1 MPEKVNLA
9 GRRFGRLLVL
19 EPGPVQ
25 LSASGRKSYPTWRCR
40 CDCGA
45 EEVIRQ
51 VRLPYAD
58 YLLRNRGDLLTACS
72 TCSHTQTCS
81 VCGAKFVHLRP
92 RGYCSDACHTTIK
105 RSNYLNHY
113 YRLFARDPDLNRKR
127 RARLKERAAV
137 DPAVAERI
145 RQADA
150 RKYAQHRERMRTDPV
165 YAQQH
170 LERARERYRQEAD
183 VVQARRRARLDML
196 LACMTEEQLEAWR
209 ERHREYNRRAAARK
223 RSTPEGRERYREY
236 MRAYERERALRRLAT
251 IGDQLMQRHTDE
263 DDDEQ

>member
-1 MPEKVNLA
+1 MPDKLDLT

-19 EPGPVQ
+19 GPGPDEA
-25 LSASGRKSYPTWRCR
+25 SANGRTRYHTWRCR

-45 EEVIRQ
+45 EQTIRQ
-51 VRLPYAD
+51 HRLPHAD
-58 YLLRNRGDLLTACS
+58 YARARRDVLTECS
-72 TCSHTQTCS
+72 TCSHTRT
-81 VCGAKFVHLRP
+81 CGACGARFVSVQP
-92 RGYCSDACHTTIK
+92 RGYCSEACHTTIK

-113 YRLFARDPDLNRKR
+113 YRLVERDPDLNRKR
-127 RARLKERAAV
+127 HLRQRERAAT
-137 DPAVAERI
+137 DPALAERM

-150 RKYAQHRERMRTDPV
+150 RQYERHRERMRTDPV

-209 ERHREYNRRAAARK
+209 ERHREYSRRAAARK

-236 MRAYERERALRRLAT
+236 MRAYERERALRRLAA